1 MRYKINVQFWG
12 YRDCH
17 IINAKSAKHR
27 DDILKELFSSY
38 SVTHITID
46 KVLKSGKIIPVK
58 SIIRYL

>member
-1 MRYKINVQFWG
+1 MRYKISVQFWG

-38 SVTHITID
+38 SVTHISIE
-46 KVLKSGKIIPVK
+46 KVLKSGEIIPVK
-58 SIIRYL
+58 SIIRCL